1 MNIFSSSYCD
11 SLVEDAR
18 AILEGSTPEQRKQFL
33 RDRIQSLRDRSAK
46 NKEKMQDSS
55 LDSEEKSRLKFQ
67 NDAMTKEMAWLNS
80 KLNAPSVNED
90 NSKTQIA
97 NVVSAVVSLPLNQL
111 TYALSE
117 LYFRIRAAA
126 GKINSRS
133 NASHYIE
140 VARHVDQAAKQA
152 KEIALGVAP
161 QSNQAIKQIGNDF
174 ALLDASGLRSALSEL
189 ATALKNQSNKET
201 ATRTIVL
208 STSKHLAQAADSAW
222 WID

>member
-1 MNIFSSSYCD
+1 MNIFSSSYRD

-33 RDRIQSLRDRSAK
+33 RDRIQSLHDRSAK

-67 NDAMTKEMAWLNS
+67 NDAMAKEMAWLNS
-80 KLNAPSVNED
+80 KLNVPSVNED
-90 NSKTQIA
+90 NKTQIA

-140 VARHVDQAAKQA
+140 VARHVDQAAKQS

-161 QSNQAIKQIGNDF
+161 QSNRAIKEIGNDF
-174 ALLDASGLRSALSEL
+174 ALLDAAGLRSALSEL
-189 ATALKNQSNKET
+189 AAALKNQSNKET
-201 ATRTIVL
+201 GTHTIVM

>member
-1 MNIFSSSYCD
+1 MNIFSSSYSD
-11 SLVEDAR
+11 SMLQDAK
-18 AILEGSTPEQRKQFL
+18 AILEGKTPAERKQFL

-46 NKEKMQDSS
+46 NKERMQDSS

-80 KLNAPSVNED
+80 KLNAPVVNED
-90 NSKTQIA
+90 SSKTQIS

-117 LYFRIRAAA
+117 LYFTIRAAA

-140 VARHVDQAAKQA
+140 VSRHVDQAAKQA
-152 KEIALGVAP
+152 KEMALGVAP
-161 QSNQAIKQIGNDF
+161 QSNRDIKQIGNDF
-174 ALLDASGLRSALSEL
+174 ALLDATGLRSALSEM
-189 ATALKNQSNKET
+189 AVAFKNQSNKE
-201 ATRTIVL
+201 AASRAIL
-208 STSKHLAQAADSAW
+208 LATSKHLAQAADSAW